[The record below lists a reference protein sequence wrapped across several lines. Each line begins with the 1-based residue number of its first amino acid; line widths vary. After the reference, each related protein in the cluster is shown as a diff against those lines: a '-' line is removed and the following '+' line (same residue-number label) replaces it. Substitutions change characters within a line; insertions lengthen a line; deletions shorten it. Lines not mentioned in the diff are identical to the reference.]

1 MKKISLT
8 QNQFALVDDEDF
20 DKLNQ
25 YKWYAKLGRGTNFYA
40 YRNVRVNGKY
50 TLIAMHQEIMGTHG
64 NKLKKIIDHIDHDTL
79 NNQKSNL
86 RICDSSSNQW
96 NYKIPSNNTSSYKG
110 VHFHKKTKKY
120 MARVSMRKKD
130 YYLGLFETAIEA
142 AKAYNAKALE
152 LHGEFA
158 FLNKV

>member
-8 QNQFALVDDEDF
+8 QNQFALVDDEDY
-20 DKLNQ
+20 DYLNQ
-25 YKWYAKLGRGTNFYA
+25 YKWYAKLGRGDNFYA

-79 NNQKSNL
+79 NNQKSNM
-86 RICDSSSNQW
+86 RICDVKRNTWNARVYSSN
-96 NYKIPSNNTSSYKG
+96 TSGFKG
-110 VHFHKKTKKY
+110 VHWHKKCQKY
-120 MARVSMRKKD
+120 IARVRIDKETH
-130 YYLGLFETAIEA
+130 YLGLFETAIEA